1 MPHIVLEGP
10 VDLKRYYT
18 HYKPTSNQSEGEIL
32 KLQNIFI
39 SQAENTVLIEALSV
53 EGGPPN
59 RFFVQADTRDEK
71 TTVRIYPGTDPEK
84 TPGVKKI
91 LALVAKGLKD
101 PDPQIQ
107 YGSTNLKDFLL

>member
-10 VDLKRYYT
+10 VDLRKFYT
-18 HYKPTSNQSEGEIL
+18 HYRPSALQTEGEIL

-39 SQAENTVLIEALSV
+39 SQGNNMVLIEAVAV

-59 RFFVQADTRDEK
+59 RFFVQAGTKGSK

-84 TPGVKKI
+84 THGVKKL
-91 LALVAKGLKD
+91 LALAAKQLKD
-101 PDPQIQ
+101 QNPEIR
-107 YGSTNLKDFLL
+107 YGTTNLKDFLL

>member
-18 HYKPTSNQSEGEIL
+18 HYQPTSKQAEGEIL

-39 SQAENTVLIEALSV
+39 SQAENTVLIEALAV

-59 RFFVQADTRDEK
+59 RFFVQAGTREEK

-101 PDPQIQ
+101 QAPQIR
-107 YGSTNLKDFLL
+107 YGSTNLRDFLL